1 MANEPEPATGNVDRL
16 FKEPRAPSDFKF
28 GHETARVFDDM
39 VSRSVPFY
47 GEIQRMITEITADFA
62 EPGSSVWDL
71 GCASGTTMAALDRV
85 LDPGVRLVGV
95 DNSRD
100 MLDKARDKLAAS
112 ASGRTVELVEADVH
126 ALPTIS
132 DASVVVMCLT
142 LQFVRPLHRTRVL
155 DAIYRGMREDGCLI
169 LVEKL
174 TLEDSDLNRLYI
186 KYYYDLKRRNGYGE
200 SEIAQKRESLENV
213 LIPYRFDENLD
224 LLRGTGFRSIETF
237 FRWYNFC
244 GLLAVK

>member
-1 MANEPEPATGNVDRL
+1 MASEPEPTPGNVDRL
-16 FKEPRAPSDFKF
+16 FKEARAPSDFKF
-28 GHETARVFDDM
+28 GRETARVFDDM
-39 VSRSVPFY
+39 VGRSVPFY
-47 GEIQRMITEITADFA
+47 GEIQRMMAEIAADFA
-62 EPGSSVWDL
+62 TPGSSVWDL
-71 GCASGTTMAALDRV
+71 GCASGTTMAGLDAALDA
-85 LDPGVRLVGV
+85 GVRLIGV

-100 MLDKARDKLAAS
+100 MLDKAREKLAAS
-112 ASGRTVELVEADVH
+112 TSGRAIEFIEADIH
-126 ALPTIS
+126 ALPVIS

-142 LQFVRPLHRTRVL
+142 LQFVRPLHRSRVL
-155 DAIYRGMREDGCLI
+155 DAVWHGMRDNGCLI

-186 KYYYDLKRRNGYGE
+186 SYYYDLKRRNGYAE
-200 SEIAQKRESLENV
+200 SEIAQKREALENV

-224 LLRGTGFRSIETF
+224 LLRDTGFRSIETF